1 MFKFKDGIKRRN
13 LKRRLKDIDNSTEVK
28 EKNGTFDTSSPDEI
42 EKHSGQSQL
51 PTKNYRNIAPKQFDQ
66 ANNSIE
72 IGLPTMVPPSAFKLE
87 IVADDSVQTS
97 TLSEKLLAT
106 IPPTEGTIEPG
117 FPNSIYI
124 ESTSY
129 KMSEEARN
137 MILEHVLWSNQR
149 ILPNPSK
156 KANRTK

>member
-28 EKNGTFDTSSPDEI
+28 ENNRTFDTSSPDEI
-42 EKHSGQSQL
+42 EKKSAQSQL
-51 PTKNYRNIAPKQFDQ
+51 STKNYRNIAPKQFDQ

-72 IGLPTMVPPSAFKLE
+72 IDLPTMVPPSAFKLE

-106 IPPTEGTIEPG
+106 IPPTEETIEPG

-137 MILEHVLWSNQR
+137 MILENVLWSNQR

-156 KANRTK
+156 KSNRTK